1 MLYLKNPYFWLVQ
14 LWGEGQDPT
23 LTLPLSCPNDGVH
36 LNLNDRT
43 PRIRGIDSVKRNSLR
58 RTATVCD
65 YDLRHF
71 LFGAFIPDH
80 SAPRPFDSQ

>member
-1 MLYLKNPYFWLVQ
+1 MMDESAKPGFVIIK
-14 LWGEGQDPT
+14 DT
-23 LTLPLSCPNDGVH
+23 LDEVTIWTNVTV
-36 LNLNDRT
+36 LNRT
-43 PRIRGIDSVKRNSLR
+43 PLMGGIDSVKRNSLR